1 VTEGIGGGNPMSNV
15 ALMSR
20 GGADTIEA
28 GTEAITFSVTAV
40 FALGAPAG
48 R

>member
-1 VTEGIGGGNPMSNV
+1 MSNV
-15 ALMSR
+15 AMMAR

-40 FALGAPAG
+40 FALGTAPP